1 MNDSNIAIDTTLCL
15 ACGNCVDRCI
25 MDNLRLSLPPCRQAS
40 PLGVNY
46 QGVARLLA
54 SGKEEDAAQYSPLV
68 LAYMGDAV
76 YELMIRTL
84 VVNQGN
90 AQVNKLHKRSAGLV
104 KAEAQARMALAL
116 QEDLTETERAVYRRG
131 RNAKSYTSAK
141 NASIRDYRTA
151 TGFEALA
158 GYLYLS
164 GQPERLAELVRLGL
178 MKLGEVSLAGQEQE
192 PDGNREPKQNQELG
206 KDRELGQEQEP
217 LDLR

>member
-1 MNDSNIAIDTTLCL
+1 MEEGLTLL
-15 ACGNCVDRCI
+15 KREFH
-25 MDNLRLSLPPCRQAS
+25 L
-40 PLGVNY
+40 
-46 QGVARLLA
+46 
-54 SGKEEDAAQYSPLV
+54 KEEDAAQYSPLV

-164 GQPERLAELVRLGL
+164 GQPEPLAELVRPGL
-178 MKLGEVSLAGQEQE
+178 MKLGEVSLPGQDQVT
-192 PDGNREPKQNQELG
+192 DGNREAPPDPQPAKARALG
-206 KDRELGQEQEP
+206 HGQEP
-217 LDLR
+217 LECT

>member
-1 MNDSNIAIDTTLCL
+1 MEEGLTLL
-15 ACGNCVDRCI
+15 KREFH
-25 MDNLRLSLPPCRQAS
+25 L
-40 PLGVNY
+40 
-46 QGVARLLA
+46 
-54 SGKEEDAAQYSPLV
+54 KEEDAAQYSPLV

-164 GQPERLAELVRLGL
+164 GQPKRLAELVRLGL

-192 PDGNREPKQNQELG
+192 PDGNGEPKQNQELG